1 VKIGGIAAAMIA
13 LALFCVARVALALPS
28 DPEEYNQA
36 AAVAQRHRA
45 DLMKIPH
52 VKSVDAA
59 WNTAGEVFISVDVDD
74 QANLSEVERKVP
86 SQLEGF
92 WVEIE
97 AGGWVGVLRR
107 GRKANRNEPS
117 PQPTRFP
124 TVDAHGHHHHTWLK
138 PASPGATP
146 ASP

>member
-1 VKIGGIAAAMIA
+1 MIA

-52 VKSVDAA
+52 VKSVEAA
-59 WNTAGEVFISVDVDD
+59 WNTDDEVFISVDVDD
-74 QANLSEVERKVP
+74 QANLTEVERKVP

-92 WVEIE
+92 WVGIE
-97 AGGWVGVLRR
+97 AGGRVGVLRR
-107 GRKANRNEPS
+107 GRKANQDEPS
-117 PQPTRFP
+117 SQPTRFP
-124 TVDAHGHHHHTWLK
+124 IVDAQGHHHHTWLK
-138 PASPGATP
+138 PASPASTPGA
-146 ASP
+146 SH